1 MMREKSRARRRV
13 RTRVALF
20 LSLASL
26 AGLYLSRLLGAALH
40 AAGLSAVAL
49 STAGTLLC
57 FLLPALAGLF
67 LLDGDQRGLIA
78 LRALSAQHVL
88 CLAAAGALA
97 DGVTRLVNVPQ
108 ARVKETDRIAVMNS
122 ELTRMGAEIEELPD
136 GMVIRGSRLHGARVS
151 SHGDHRIA
159 MALAVAALA
168 ADGVTEIDGAEAAS
182 VTYPDFVR
190 DFQKLG
196 ADFTLVP

>member
-1 MMREKSRARRRV
+1 MREKSRARRRV

-26 AGLYLSRLLGAALH
+26 AGLYLIRLLGAALH

-67 LLDGDQRGLIA
+67 LLDGAQRGLIA

-88 CLAAAGALA
+88 CLAAAGALFVGPA
-97 DGVTRLVNVPQ
+97 ALLAELPGAALRLCGAETAQATIRVWMRFRSELNASSRLEVLSGPYKGQVLNIIGPPVANATATRLEILC
-108 ARVKETDRIAVMNS
+108 KT
-122 ELTRMGAEIEELPD
+122 GAE
-136 GMVIRGSRLHGARVS
+136 
-151 SHGDHRIA
+151 
-159 MALAVAALA
+159 
-168 ADGVTEIDGAEAAS
+168 
-182 VTYPDFVR
+182 
-190 DFQKLG
+190 K
-196 ADFTLVP
+196 